1 MIITTATRTVEIQA
15 NTNAYVTYR
24 NVKDGVPYGPS
35 RTAQATAKAGSVGRE
50 VYDAAYAARTAAVEV
65 VEVEATE
72 VEVVEVEAAEVEV
85 VATAK
90 VEVIT
95 AGTEIQVAGRKG
107 IVSETYEGRDWVGVV
122 WDDTASAGGRSY
134 GFAYLSQI
142 TLA

>member
-50 VYDAAYAARTAAVEV
+50 VYDAAYAARTAA
-65 VEVEATE
+65 